1 MDVGS
6 KKRKRENGPGQVMPR
21 LDLSPRSE
29 EAMSREYMREL
40 HRLLDRCANDSDEP
54 MHSISVDVYEVDF
67 DAMQVSMS
75 GRTEH
80 VSEKRFLQMHKY
92 TLQWWSVA
100 FMAIDRAIT
109 MDIVAFTPSDYA
121 VILYSV
127 GVLFNYWNFGIGTI
141 PPAALWNVTAMRIEL
156 KLNPRATD
164 SRTLHLT
171 ALASSLRGVFLFALQ
186 QSVLQYGL
194 QETFWHSPA
203 RHVFVML
210 LGTSTYDD
218 SIRKSNFAHHIEA
231 ASMALSEGIKELTC
245 DAMVDYCIVVA
256 SDNTFAHIKTL
267 AAGIASCVDISMPP
281 GASVSIL
288 HQLAHDTAT
297 KRPRINQMD
306 LRGILV
312 NSNDS
317 TLLLVHFMKFIA
329 QLKAFILNISNKLT
343 VSHVSGLFD
352 SVFGVS
358 ERCSQFRPDRRSI
371 SANFDSELHG
381 RLYAYWNA
389 IDWETLR
396 PNAKNANDMYQ
407 CAKSR
412 ELATLIYMWST
423 WRYSDF
429 LEMDLYDFTQ
439 DVPAKIARKN
449 RKSFP
454 LPHIDRILA
463 ARV

>member
-1 MDVGS
+1 MDVGP
-6 KKRKRENGPGQVMPR
+6 KKRKREDGARQVAPR

-29 EAMSREYMREL
+29 EAMSREYVREL
-40 HRLLDRCANDSDEP
+40 HSLLDRCANDSDES
-54 MHSISVDVYEVDF
+54 MHTISVDAFEVDF
-67 DAMQVSMS
+67 DGMQASMS
-75 GRTEH
+75 RRTEH
-80 VSEKRFLQMHKY
+80 VSEKRFLQMPKY

-121 VILYSV
+121 VMLYSI
-127 GVLFNYWNFGIGTI
+127 GVVFNYWNFGIGTI
-141 PPAALWNVTAMRIEL
+141 HPAALWNVTAMRIEL

-164 SRTLHLT
+164 TRTLQIT

-203 RHVFVML
+203 RHVFLML
-210 LGTSTYDD
+210 LGTSTYDE
-218 SIRKSNFAHHIEA
+218 SIRKSHFAHHIEA
-231 ASMALSEGIKELTC
+231 ASMALSEGVTELTC

-256 SDNTFAHIKTL
+256 SDNSFAHIKTL
-267 AAGIASCVDISMPP
+267 AAGIASCVDMSMPP
-281 GASVSIL
+281 GASVAML
-288 HQLAHDTAT
+288 HQLAYNTTT
-297 KRPRINQMD
+297 KRPRINELE
-306 LRGILV
+306 LRGILLQ
-312 NSNDS
+312 SNDPM
-317 TLLLVHFMKFIA
+317 LLLVHFMKFIA
-329 QLKAFILNISNKLT
+329 QLKAFVLNISNKLT

-352 SVFGVS
+352 SAFGVGD
-358 ERCSQFRPDRRSI
+358 RCSRFRPEKYLI
-371 SANFDSELHG
+371 PQHFDSELHG

-396 PNAKNANDMYQ
+396 PNAKDANDVYQ

-423 WRYSDF
+423 WRHSGF

-449 RKSFP
+449 RKSSP